1 MRICMLGAGALGSA
15 LGGVLTE
22 GGHEVWLVDT
32 WQAHVDAMNAR
43 GLTLRDGGVDRTVK
57 VRARTSCDGIDPV
70 DLVVVLTKSYHTRD
84 AVVAARPIVGPE
96 TVVMSLQNGLGHED
110 IIAEIV
116 GRERTLAGKTYTGGV
131 MLEPGHVIAGTRG
144 KETHIGELD
153 GRRSERVARIAETFG
168 RAGLATVA
176 SDNILGTMW
185 DKLQINVATG
195 ALSGITR
202 LSYGGLYGVPEV
214 HETAL
219 AAVRETIAVA
229 KALGVRL
236 SNEDPEHAWKLAAA
250 GLPPEFKAS
259 ILQSIEKGLPTEIDF
274 INGSVVRGGERCGVP
289 TPVNRTLVACVRGI
303 ELWMRAYAPP
313 R

>member
-1 MRICMLGAGALGSA
+1 MKICMLGAGALGSA

-32 WQAHVDAMNAR
+32 WQAHVDAMNAC
-43 GLTLRDGGVDRTVK
+43 GLTLRDDGVDRTVK
-57 VRARTSCDGIDPV
+57 VRARTSCEGIDPV

-84 AVVAARPIVGPE
+84 AVVAARPIVGPD

-153 GRRSERVARIAETFG
+153 GRRGERVARIAESFG

-176 SDNILGTMW
+176 SDNIMGTMW
-185 DKLQINVATG
+185 DKLLINVATG
-195 ALSGITR
+195 ALTGITR
-202 LSYGGLYGVPEV
+202 LPYGPLGEVPEV
-214 HETAL
+214 QSCAL
-219 AAVRETIAVA
+219 EAVAEAIAVA
-229 KALGVRL
+229 KASGIQL
-236 SNEDPEHAWKLAAA
+236 SSTDPRDAWHKATA
-250 GLPPEFKAS
+250 GLPVGFKPS
-259 ILQSIEKGLPTEIDF
+259 LLQSVEKRERTEIDF
-274 INGSVVRGGERCGVP
+274 INGAVVRWGERCGIA
-289 TPVNRTLVACVRGI
+289 TPVNRTLLACVKGI
-303 ELWMRAYAPP
+303 ERSFS